1 MTANR
6 RLWPTL
12 YYLLHRAVVLR
23 LPPQLAVCCRWQQL
37 VLLRLELLLR
47 RLLALRLRLQMMVL
61 TVHPM
66 IQ

>member
-1 MTANR
+1 MMANR
-6 RLWPTL
+6 RLPCSL
-12 YYLLHRAVVLR
+12 YYLLRRAFVLL
-23 LPPQLAVCCRWQQL
+23 LPHQLAICCRWQQV

-47 RLLALRLRLQMMVL
+47 RLLALRLRLPMMVL